1 MICPVTEQGVT
12 SPTDEDW
19 QEAITR
25 FRFFRRLEDPVVLR
39 LAKRLPRVLTEEAD
53 AIYRIADKLERT
65 GKLEKDLADYG
76 VSAIAE
82 RLRDDYAFEVRSKF
96 VPLEFLEDLSE
107 QPEPSP
113 SALREY
119 AAIIHNGADRAQLL
133 IDKYLECVEWLRE
146 AAEKTRGRYPSVS
159 MFWLIWTTDQ
169 WGSTIPE
176 IARRLVENGALP
188 ETESSE
194 PDPVAQWQII
204 LKKGRTRARERG
216 TE

>member
-1 MICPVTEQGVT
+1 MPEQGGK
-12 SPTDEDW
+12 SPTDADW
-19 QEAITR
+19 RAAITR

-39 LAKRLPRVLTEEAD
+39 LAKRLPRLLTQEAD

-65 GKLEKDLADYG
+65 GRVEKDLAEHN

-82 RLRDDYAFEVRSKF
+82 RMRIRGYGFEVRERF
-96 VPLEFLEDLSE
+96 VPLDFLDDLQE
-107 QPEPSP
+107 QVEASP

-119 AAIIHNGADRAQLL
+119 AGIVQDGADRAQVLV
-133 IDKYLECVEWLRE
+133 DKYMECVEWLRDSV
-146 AAEKTRGRYPSVS
+146 EKTRGRYPSVA

-169 WGSTIPE
+169 WNSTIPE
-176 IARRLVENGALP
+176 IARRLVEHGAVP

-194 PDPVAQWQII
+194 PNPVTQWQII
-204 LKKGRTRARERG
+204 LKKGRTRARGRG